1 MEIKIGEKCGEP
13 VYIEGARTSEGK
25 NKQRN
30 QLQIEREGNFNERLK
45 AIDCGSFAFTSDAIE
60 WNQLKGK
67 P

>member
-1 MEIKIGEKCGEP
+1 MEIKIGEKCGEC
-13 VYIEGARTSEGK
+13 ISRGARTSEGK

-30 QLQIEREGNFNERLK
+30 QLQIDREENFNERLK

-60 WNQLKGK
+60 WNQLKGE